1 MKTLELVIY
10 GRQPVFEALRSP
22 LRVEKIWLAADS
34 EGAVIHHIRTKA
46 GQNSVPLVEIRKDDI
61 QRFTGAV
68 VHQGVAA
75 QLLLPVLGDDDLAQQ
90 LKQPQEVERW
100 LILDQIQDP
109 QNLGAMLRVADIFG
123 VSAVVMPIKG
133 SAAPSATVAKT
144 SAGALFHIPVFQI
157 NAFADGLELMHRSG
171 VTLIATQAGAA
182 SNIYNY
188 SFPKRSAIVIGNEGA
203 GVRKNIQYKCQ
214 AVVSI
219 PQYGKVNSLNASAAT
234 AVVLAEVIRQT
245 RFTKER

>member
-1 MKTLELVIY
+1 MKNIELVIH
-10 GRQPVFEALRSP
+10 GRQPVYEALRSKI
-22 LRVEKIWLAADS
+22 RVEKIWLAADS
-34 EGAVIHHIRTKA
+34 TGPVIHHIRTKA
-46 GQNSVPLVEIRKDDI
+46 GQNSVALEEIRKDDI

-68 VHQGVAA
+68 VHQGAA
-75 QLLLPVLGDDDLAQQ
+75 ARVLLPVGADEDLVQ
-90 LKQPQEVERW
+90 LLNQPEAGGHW

-123 VSAVVMPIKG
+123 VSAVVMPLKG

-144 SAGALFHIPVFQI
+144 SAGALFHVPVFQI
-157 NAFADGLELMHRSG
+157 NAFADGLEQMHRCG
-171 VTLIATQAGAA
+171 VTLVATQAGAA
-182 SNIYNY
+182 VNIYNY
-188 SFPKRSAIVIGNEGA
+188 SFPRRTAIVIGNEGA
-203 GVRKNIQYKCQ
+203 GVRSNIRYKCQ

-245 RFTKER
+245 RFTKE